1 VNLAWADIRHHL
13 LRFFLTAMGVS
24 ALFTATIGMIG
35 LYRGVVY
42 ETLLIINDVGADI
55 WVVQGHRAGPFAE
68 LSEVAGT
75 LDRRLEGVPGVSQVR
90 RFIQFNQQYEINGRR
105 LRMAVTGLDFPKDK
119 GNWIPL
125 TAGRHFYGGH
135 YEAIADQSLGFA
147 VGDQIRLGHD
157 DYKIVGVA
165 AGQVDMAGDGILC
178 VTIPDAQTLNT
189 FSPSEA
195 ILLNR
200 LNKTAPVRSG
210 YSGGRVGAVMVTLRP
225 GADQEQVRNYI
236 RNWGDVEVLTRDD
249 QEDIMLNGRLW
260 RLRIQILA
268 FVGMTL
274 IVTTVVVG
282 LSIYTMTVEK
292 THQIALLKLLGA
304 GDWIISS
311 MILQQALLIGT
322 ESFVAAIIQSYI
334 IFPHFPRTVLL
345 LPSDLAFEG
354 AIAIALCAA
363 ASWFGIRKALS
374 VRAQSV
380 LS

>member
-13 LRFFLTAMGVS
+13 LRFFLTTIGVG

-55 WVVQGHRAGPFAE
+55 WVAQGHRAGPFAE

-125 TAGRHFYGGH
+125 IAGRHFYAGH
-135 YEAIADQSLGFA
+135 YEAIADQSLGFT

-157 DYKIVGVA
+157 DYTIIGVA
-165 AGQVDMAGDGILC
+165 AGQVDMAGDGILY

-189 FSPSEA
+189 FAPSEA

-200 LNKTAPVRSG
+200 LNKTAPARSG
-210 YSGGRVGAVMVTLRP
+210 YSGGRVGAVMVALRP

-274 IVTTVVVG
+274 IVTTVVVS

-304 GDWIISS
+304 RDSIIVA
-311 MILQQALLIGT
+311 MVLQQALLIGVK
-322 ESFVAAIIQSYI
+322 SFASALLQSYV

-345 LPSDLAFEG
+345 LPSDLAVEG
-354 AIAIALCAA
+354 AMAIALCAA

-374 VRAQSV
+374 VRAQEV